1 MTESLIKSCK
11 KKSKLLKKY
20 KKFPSVVNKV
30 RYKQYKNLL
39 KILIRKTEREYYS
52 NKLLK
57 VTLNIRN
64 TWKVINSIIN
74 NSPSRDKINNLKLDN
89 LLLTDRKDIVHELN
103 KYFVNIGPNLSNC
116 IPSSVNQF
124 DYYLNSPNI
133 KSMALIPTDEYE
145 IIKIINK
152 LKQTSS
158 SGVDD
163 IPSTVI
169 KCAAK
174 SIAKALALMINNSM
188 NFGIFPSP
196 LKIAKITPIFKGGSS
211 ILMTNYRPI
220 SILPVLSKIYE
231 KVIATRLNSFL
242 EKNKIKND
250 KQFGFRKNHSTALA
264 LTKFM
269 EYITEKLDNGN
280 LVLSVFV
287 DLSKAFDTIDHKIL
301 IKKLFNYGI
310 RGTALKLFEDYLTNR
325 YQCVAIGDN
334 ISSLLQ
340 ITCGVP
346 QGSILGPVLF
356 ILYINDLSNCVK
368 VVQIL
373 LFADD
378 TTIYLASKDINNL
391 CQEINNELKKLSD

>member
-1 MTESLIKSCK
+1 
-11 KKSKLLKKY
+11 
-20 KKFPSVVNKV
+20 
-30 RYKQYKNLL
+30 
-39 KILIRKTEREYYS
+39 
-52 NKLLK
+52 LLK

-196 LKIAKITPIFKGGSS
+196 LKIAKITPIFKSGSS

-242 EKNKIKND
+242 EKIK
-250 KQFGFRKNHSTALA
+250 
-264 LTKFM
+264 
-269 EYITEKLDNGN
+269 
-280 LVLSVFV
+280 
-287 DLSKAFDTIDHKIL
+287 
-301 IKKLFNYGI
+301 
-310 RGTALKLFEDYLTNR
+310 
-325 YQCVAIGDN
+325 
-334 ISSLLQ
+334 
-340 ITCGVP
+340 
-346 QGSILGPVLF
+346 
-356 ILYINDLSNCVK
+356 
-368 VVQIL
+368 
-373 LFADD
+373 
-378 TTIYLASKDINNL
+378 
-391 CQEINNELKKLSD
+391 